1 MRLQGS
7 QIRVLAFDLLDPIS
21 VRLQVGE
28 NGRKASCDANAMG
41 WMDSLPTPFLRA
53 ARYLL
58 VVVESGL
65 AAVALSVTDRN
76 YQPQEITRHTGC
88 ALGVYAHD
96 SKQQRE
102 GRAT

>member
-41 WMDSLPTPFLRA
+41 WMDGWMDGLPTPFLRA
-53 ARYLL
+53 ATVGSTY
-58 VVVESGL
+58 
-65 AAVALSVTDRN
+65 
-76 YQPQEITRHTGC
+76 
-88 ALGVYAHD
+88 
-96 SKQQRE
+96 
-102 GRAT
+102 